1 MNRKMKNRLLLNL
14 RKNKRSV
21 FIFLDYVNFYYWIY
35 SCVYVI
41 GWVFFVCVNGFCF
54 IFIVILLYAS
64 KRFYWSGTQC
74 PSKDRMDNKIV
85 VITGSNAGIGKCTAI
100 ELAKRGDWLIIS

>member
-1 MNRKMKNRLLLNL
+1 MLT
-14 RKNKRSV
+14 
-21 FIFLDYVNFYYWIY
+21 FI
-35 SCVYVI
+35 I
-41 GWVFFVCVNGFCF
+41 GFILVCMSFDGVFFVCVNEFYF

-85 VITGSNAGIGKCTAI
+85 VITGSNAGIGKYTAI
-100 ELAKRGDWLIIS
+100 ELAKRGD